1 MRIRVLSSPPLPHVK
16 AWFVIPDGA
25 QNIAS
30 SSLVHA
36 EPSLENIFGLKNALR
51 NGIPALRPSSLS
63 AANLILMIDGFE
75 LLDESSIAVINDGD
89 LVVYVFIVY

>member
-1 MRIRVLSSPPLPHVK
+1 MRIRVLTSPPLPHVK
-16 AWFVIPDGA
+16 AWFVVPDGA
-25 QNIAS
+25 QNITS

-51 NGIPALRPSSLS
+51 NGIPALRPLS
-63 AANLILMIDGFE
+63 AADLILMIDGFE
-75 LLDESSIAVINDGD
+75 LLDESSTAVIKDGD